1 MGDGYNQFAGF
12 HNHPD
17 RQTEVKEVSMF
28 LTRKFKEDIAQTFR
42 EQDVWI
48 RNLENKIATLEKTIE
63 GLKAPYGRCKD
74 GTPRA
79 KPGMKTGQKKAVT
92 K

>member
-1 MGDGYNQFAGF
+1 MLF
-12 HNHPD
+12 
-17 RQTEVKEVSMF
+17 TSS
-28 LTRKFKEDIAQTFR
+28 KFKADVAQTFR

-48 RNLENKIATLEKTIE
+48 GNLENRIAALEKTIE

>member
-28 LTRKFKEDIAQTFR
+28 ISNAEKQELFDR
-42 EQDVWI
+42 I
-48 RNLENKIATLEKTIE
+48 RTLELHVHELVDAIGK
-63 GLKAPYGRCKD
+63 LKAPYGRCKD
-74 GTPRA
+74 GTPKS
-79 KPGMKTGQKKAVT
+79 KPGPKGAKQ
-92 K
+92 